1 MRGQKLFQAHSWLPQ
16 AGHVHMCRSAWAPRV
31 CPACSWTGGLHF
43 LCSSLRNPSSSF
55 SYAWTVICKT
65 EPQIKISLCYKII
78 NHGIKYIFQILNSC
92 LGGYHNYYSDGGV
105 MITIGIRYCPWHI
118 VLLCLP
124 KKSWHFPWF
133 HNPEKILVQQ
143 RSPNILTQTICE
155 ACRFPFLQIRKSL
168 NTRSNLFKFLSIFW
182 YLSSIFGTIRQFWCK
197 AIPFMMSY
205 FFAKQ
210 CFAMAWIT
218 LKAQT

>member
-1 MRGQKLFQAHSWLPQ
+1 MLIPCYQPLVCKPCGSQWRMRGQKLFQAHSWLPQ

-105 MITIGIRYCPWHI
+105 MITIGTRYCPWQS
-118 VLLCLP
+118 CCA
-124 KKSWHFPWF
+124 
-133 HNPEKILVQQ
+133 NPRNRDI
-143 RSPNILTQTICE
+143 SHDSTI
-155 ACRFPFLQIRKSL
+155 QRKS
-168 NTRSNLFKFLSIFW
+168 
-182 YLSSIFGTIRQFWCK
+182 
-197 AIPFMMSY
+197 
-205 FFAKQ
+205 
-210 CFAMAWIT
+210 
-218 LKAQT
+218 